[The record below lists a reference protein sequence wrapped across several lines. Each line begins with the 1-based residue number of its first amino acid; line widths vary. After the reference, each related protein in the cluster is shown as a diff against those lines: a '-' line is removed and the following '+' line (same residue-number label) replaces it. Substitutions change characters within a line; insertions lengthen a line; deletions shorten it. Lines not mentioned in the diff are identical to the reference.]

1 MFVLDLLG
9 AVLTLIT
16 LLFLS
21 LSGYLLA
28 RLLLRERAETDP
40 LALAV
45 ASLLA
50 ATAEA
55 GLIGLFLG
63 LLGVLKIALG
73 LLLLAAL
80 TLFLLRFAKAGGA
93 DPWAPARGLGRRV
106 WDRVREHP
114 VLTLVAAHAAAS
126 EGLRGLIRP
135 PLSWDSIM
143 YHLLITA
150 TWLQN
155 GRIAPVFGAR
165 PMSFYGYQPS
175 GASVWMWWWMAPSHS
190 ELYVNLTF
198 FPQAVLLALAVG
210 GVARQLGAR
219 RHWPLAAFLSFLA
232 PVVLRF
238 AATQYVDI
246 YAGSAIAAAAF
257 FALLWLDEPRW
268 GTAILAG
275 GGLGAAA
282 GAKVLG
288 LTYALTLAPAILLVA
303 RGAWRQRIPQL
314 AAALAVCALLG
325 SPFYLQNI
333 AAGAGP
339 MGARCDDSVPGAAQ
353 IRTVP
358 TIPRINTVAYLFPE
372 LIRNGQ
378 LVDAFLGVIYP
389 GSQELGLGPQAV
401 LLLPIFLLPLGFPR
415 GQRRGAFLVWSQI
428 VAQIFIWVTVPFASE
443 AHVFANVRYLIGGL
457 GLCFAGVVALAER
470 RGMSDAWIR
479 GIVLALAIQDLLQLH
494 AEMPR
499 GVRLVLAA
507 LDAAAVAFA
516 LSPGFRSLLA
526 RRGRVLMAA
535 ALAIAIL
542 CVPYMARYHNGDRA
556 RAYAMEYTAHKTAAP
571 NYAKAWHFL
580 DLYGGDGTVAVHGT
594 PMDFFVYPAMGTHL
608 ERRALYV
615 NVNRKDSRNAADYPR
630 CVPRVDLDPQA
641 WVENLFKQDVRWL
654 LVSRFPQ
661 IDFPEEYA
669 WATARP
675 DLFTVRFRDETNVIF
690 EFLPWQKRREAAPP
704 APTSR

>member
-1 MFVLDLLG
+1 MFVLDILG

-16 LLFLS
+16 LLFLF
-21 LSGYLLA
+21 LGGYLLA

-45 ASLLA
+45 ATLLA

-55 GLIGLFLG
+55 GVVGLAIG
-63 LLGVLKIALG
+63 LLGQLKIALG
-73 LLLLAAL
+73 LILLAAIVL
-80 TLFLLRFAKAGGA
+80 LLLRQAKAGGG
-93 DPWAPARGLGRRV
+93 DPWGPLRLLGNRV
-106 WDRVREHP
+106 RDRVREHP
-114 VLTLVAAHAAAS
+114 VLTLIAAHAAAS

-143 YHLLITA
+143 YHLFITA

-165 PMSFYGYQPS
+165 PMNFYGYQPS

-190 ELYVNLTF
+190 ELYINLTF

-232 PVVLRF
+232 PVVIRF

-246 YAGSAIAAAAF
+246 YVGSAIAAAAF
-257 FALLWLDEPRW
+257 FMLLWIEEPRW

-275 GGLGAAA
+275 AGLGASA

-288 LTYALTLAPAILLVA
+288 LAYTLTLAPAALLMA
-303 RGAWRQRIPQL
+303 RGEWRRRIPQI
-314 AAALAVCALLG
+314 AASLAVCALLG
-325 SPFYLQNI
+325 APFYLQNL
-333 AAGAGP
+333 AAGASA
-339 MGARCDDSVPGAAQ
+339 MGARCDDSVPGSEQ
-353 IRTVP
+353 IKTMP

-372 LIRNGQ
+372 MIRNGQ
-378 LVDAFLGVIYP
+378 LVDAFLGVTYP
-389 GSQELGLGPQAV
+389 GSQELGLGPQV
-401 LLLPIFLLPLGFPR
+401 LLLLPVFLLPLVFPR
-415 GQRRGAFLVWSQI
+415 GRRHGALLVWSQI
-428 VAQIFIWVTVPFASE
+428 VLQIIIWVTVPFASE
-443 AHVFANVRYLIGGL
+443 AHVFANVRYLIGAL
-457 GLCFAGVVALAER
+457 GLCFAGVVAMAER

-479 GIVLALAIQDLLQLH
+479 GIALALLIQDLLQLH
-494 AEMPR
+494 AEMPHS
-499 GVRLVLAA
+499 VRLVLGAV
-507 LDAAAVAFA
+507 DIFAVAFA
-516 LSPGFRSLLA
+516 LSPGFRSFLK
-526 RRGRVLMAA
+526 RRGLVVASAVLGV
-535 ALAIAIL
+535 AIL
-542 CVPYMARYHNGDRA
+542 CVPYMALYHNGDRA

-580 DLYGGDGTVAVHGT
+580 DLNGGDGTVAVHGT

-641 WVENLFKQDVRWL
+641 WVENLYKQDVHWL

-661 IDFPEEYA
+661 IDFPEEYG

-675 DLFTVRFRDETNVIF
+675 DLFAVRFQDQSNVIF
-690 EFLPWQKRREAAPP
+690 EFLPWQKRREAKP
-704 APTSR
+704 